1 MLCIRERDIEMLRVS
16 THEFCGREVTLDFDD
31 FHASLLIVFSC
42 FVVAKFSYILQHC
55 YLTSH
60 YCSQITKTKPIDP
73 TRIAIL
79 QSKAIKLREWSH

>member
-1 MLCIRERDIEMLRVS
+1 MLRVS
-16 THEFCGREVTLDFDD
+16 THEYCGREVTLDFDG

-42 FVVAKFSYILQHC
+42 FVVAKFSYISQHC

-60 YCSQITKTKPIDP
+60 YCSQITKAKPIDP
-73 TRIAIL
+73 TRTAIL